1 MHEMFVLMLM
11 FLVLINQ
18 LNAKFKNIYQIFVLI
33 FLTLISSIINHFDVK
48 RLLSC
53 TLSSVETDVVEFNVV
68 ELFMIELGRF
78 VEITSSP
85 S

>member
-1 MHEMFVLMLM
+1 M

-18 LNAKFKNIYQIFVLI
+18 LNAKFKNIYKIFVFS

-53 TLSSVETDVVEFNVV
+53 ALSSVDIDVVEFNVV
-68 ELFMIELGRF
+68 ELFIIEFGRF
-78 VEITSSP
+78 VDITSSP